1 MAVDGTNFTLG
12 VEEEFVLLDPMDGS
26 VALRAP
32 ALLEHLAPEPDVTG
46 ELMRFQIETATGICR
61 SLDEVRS
68 ELIRLRQIVAKAAED
83 DGCLMVAAGIPPGE
97 LRPDAIMPEPRY
109 RRMAQ
114 AFPDLIDGAGT
125 CACHVHVGLPSR
137 DLAARVLAGL
147 RPWLAP
153 LLALS
158 ANSPVENGTDSG
170 WSSRRFPIWDRWP
183 TAKPPDE
190 WPGAAAYD
198 RSIGEALSH
207 GAALDPA
214 GVYFYARLSPR
225 YPTVEIR
232 IADVCLA
239 VDDAVLLTALVR
251 GLVATCA
258 GTTGVPR
265 ARSTRIGAALTAA
278 ARRGLDGP
286 GIDVFTGREADQRD
300 LVGELVDFIRP
311 ALSAAGDTEDVEKG
325 LDWLFEHGTGAA
337 RQRRLLA
344 EADSPGEFAAD
355 LAHATMTV
363 PAR

>member
-1 MAVDGTNFTLG
+1 MFTLG

-32 ALLEHLAPEPDVTG
+32 ELIECLAPGPDVTG
-46 ELMRFQIETATGICR
+46 ELMRFQIETATGVCR
-61 SLDEVRS
+61 GLDEVRS
-68 ELIRLRQIVAKAAED
+68 ELTRLRQIVATAARA
-83 DGCLMVAAGIPPGE
+83 DGCLMVATGIPPCG
-97 LRPDAIMPEPRY
+97 LREDALTPEPRY

-114 AFPDLIDGAGT
+114 AFPDLIREAGT

-137 DLAARVLAGL
+137 DLGARVLAGL

-158 ANSPVENGTDSG
+158 ANSPVENGADSG
-170 WSSRRFPIWDRWP
+170 WSSRRFPLWDRWP
-183 TAKPPDE
+183 TARPPEE
-190 WPGAAAYD
+190 WSGAAAYD
-198 RSIGEALSH
+198 RSLAEAVRH
-207 GAALDPA
+207 RAALDAA

-225 YPTVEIR
+225 YPTVEVR
-232 IADVCLA
+232 IADVCLS
-239 VDDAVLLTALVR
+239 VDDAVLLAALVR

-258 GTTGVPR
+258 GTTRPPR
-265 ARSTRIGAALTAA
+265 ARGTRIGAALTAA

-300 LVGELVDFIRP
+300 LLGELVEFVRP
-311 ALSAAGDTEDVEKG
+311 ALRAAGDEEDVERG
-325 LDWLFEHGTGAA
+325 LDALFGHGTGAT

-344 EADSPGEFAAD
+344 EAASPGEFAAG

>member
-1 MAVDGTNFTLG
+1 MAFDGMNFTLG

-32 ALLEHLAPEPDVTG
+32 DLLENLAPGSDVTG

-68 ELIRLRQIVAKAAED
+68 DLTRLRQIVATAAEA
-83 DGCLMVAAGIPPGE
+83 DGCLMVAAGVPPGD
-97 LRPDAIMPEPRY
+97 LRGDTLTPDPRY
-109 RRMAQ
+109 RRLAQ
-114 AFPDLIDGAGT
+114 AFPDLIDDAGT

-137 DLAARVLAGL
+137 DVGARVLAGL

-158 ANSPVENGTDSG
+158 VNSPVEHGADSG

-183 TAKPPDE
+183 TARPPDE
-190 WPGAAAYD
+190 WPGADAYD
-198 RSIGEALSH
+198 RSVREALRH
-207 GAALDPA
+207 GAALDTA

-225 YPTVEIR
+225 HPTVEVR

-239 VDDAVLLTALVR
+239 VDDAVLLAALVR

-258 GTTGVPR
+258 GTPRLPR
-265 ARSTRIGAALTAA
+265 ARGSRIGAALTAA

-286 GIDVFTGREADQRD
+286 GVDVFTGEEADQRD

-311 ALSAAGDTEDVEKG
+311 ALDVTGDTEDVERG
-325 LDWLFEHGTGAA
+325 LDSLFEHGTGAA

-344 EADSPGEFAAD
+344 DAASPGEFAAD
-355 LAHATMTV
+355 LAHATMNV
-363 PAR
+363 LAR